1 MRVLLLMRGAMGCGK
16 STWIEKN
23 GLKPYTL
30 CADDIRL
37 LCQAPVLDVNGNYCI
52 SQKNEKVVWQT
63 LFNILETRMKR
74 GEFTVIDAT
83 NTKTSEMNRYKD
95 LAKKYRYRIYC
106 VDMTDVPIEV
116 AKKRN
121 RERDPI
127 KFVPEDAIDRAYARF
142 ANQKIPSGI
151 KAIKPDE
158 LDTIFYKP
166 IDLSHYDKVHII
178 GDIHGCYSALMD
190 FMKDKNLDANEYFI
204 FIGDYL
210 DRGTE
215 NAETLEYLIDL
226 YKSHDNVYF
235 LEGNHEHHLRN
246 WANNEDVPS
255 KEFVK
260 HTMPKLEIASIDK
273 KDVRQ
278 FCRALGQC
286 SYFTF
291 HECNVLVT
299 HGGLSNVPNNLTFVA
314 TEQMIKGVGDY
325 KDAHDVDMAFFNNTK
340 RNYYSVH
347 GHRNETREFIKVCDG
362 VYNLNGDVE
371 FGGELRAITFR
382 REEWLDKTFID
393 TWEIPNK
400 VYKIPETITKDNDTI
415 SNSEIKDVIEYM
427 RASKYISEKEFGNI
441 SSFNFTRGAFEKG
454 IWDGITTKA
463 RGLYIDTEHN
473 EIVARGY
480 EKFFNYNEVD
490 ATKPE
495 SLSRNLTFPIQVY
508 IKENGFLGIVS
519 TDHDGDIIF
528 ASKSTLGGDHAL
540 MLKENMY
547 KIYGEDKVKKIQ
559 DYAKKHNVSF
569 VFEVVD
575 IERDPHIIKYK
586 QNECILID
594 IIYND
599 IKFHK
604 LPYDEMRE
612 IARNIG
618 IKTKCRNV
626 YNDIEIKSYKE
637 LSAFIDMVTTP
648 TFRATTD
655 RIDDKCIEGFV
666 FEDANG
672 FMFKLKLPYYNE
684 WKMLRSASSKIF
696 RSGNINFTGALQS
709 VESNYFYGWC
719 RDKFAELD
727 KQQRWDYSKR
737 DIISLRDEFRKDR
750 GLT

>member
-52 SQKNEKVVWQT
+52 SQKNEKVVWRT

-116 AKKRN
+116 VKKRN
-121 RERDPI
+121 RERDSI

-142 ANQKIPSGI
+142 ANQQIPSGI
-151 KAIKPDE
+151 KAIKPEE

-166 IDLSHYDKVHII
+166 IDLSYYDKVHII

-190 FMKDKNLDANEYFI
+190 FMKDKNLNANEYFI
-204 FIGDYL
+204 FLGDYL
-210 DRGTE
+210 DRGIE

-235 LEGNHEHHLRN
+235 LEGNHEAHLRD
-246 WANNEDVPS
+246 WANEEEIKSPEFRDV
-255 KEFVK
+255 
-260 HTMPKLEIASIDK
+260 TATKLEQYGINK

-278 FCRALGQC
+278 FCRSLGQC
-286 SYFTF
+286 SYFIY
-291 HECNVLVT
+291 HGCHVLVT
-299 HGGLSNVPNNLTFVA
+299 HGGLSSMPENLTLIA

-325 KDAHDVDMAFFNNTK
+325 KDVCVVDNSFYTSTQN
-340 RNYYSVH
+340 NYYSVH
-347 GHRNETREFIKVCDG
+347 GHRNQSNQPMQLNPTTF
-362 VYNLNGDVE
+362 NLEGHVE

-382 REEWLDKTFID
+382 YEKWLDKTFID
-393 TWEIPNK
+393 KYEIKNK
-400 VYKIPETITKDNDTI
+400 VYKLPKDITKDHDTV
-415 SNSEIKDVIEYM
+415 SNFEIKNVVEYM
-427 RASKYISEKEFGNI
+427 RASKYISEKKFGSI

-463 RGLYIDTEHN
+463 RGLYIDTKHN

-508 IKENGFLGIVS
+508 VKENGFLGIVS

-547 KIYGEDKVKKIQ
+547 AIYGEDKIKKIQ

-569 VFEVVD
+569 VFEVID
-575 IERDPHIIKYK
+575 IKRDPHIIKYK
-586 QNECILID
+586 QNECILLD

-604 LPYDEMRE
+604 LSYNEMRE
-612 IARNIG
+612 IARDIG
-618 IKTKCRNV
+618 IKTKYRDA

-684 WKMLRSASSKIF
+684 WKMLRGASSKIF

-719 RDKFAELD
+719 RHKFEELD

-750 GLT
+750 R